1 MLCGVSSGI
10 LHLLP
15 AAYYYLV
22 VYRKFQHNVALQ
34 IKGGWVSV
42 VASSVNGSSATWKG
56 GGKAPWVS
64 VM

>member
-1 MLCGVSSGI
+1 M
-10 LHLLP
+10 P

-56 GGKAPWVS
+56 ERESALGKCHVMCWVDHH
-64 VM
+64 